1 MENFTLRMKMLVG
14 GVLLVLV
21 PMVIL
26 GSLTYLRAT
35 TAVENEA
42 FDKSLHIAQR
52 LADMTQA
59 VMEEEVKLVRSLTA
73 DGRLIAALETLSK
86 GEKEQATKELS
97 EVMANFNRMNKMWT
111 DEYEAILVTDDHG
124 KVVADN
130 TGGGYVG
137 IDLSQRRYFKEV
149 TQKGGSVGDVVLS
162 KKTNGPVA
170 SIAAEVKSSSA
181 AMIGMVAMIMKTDF
195 LVEKISG
202 TRLGKTGYG
211 WMVNESGSL
220 IAHPV
225 PENLLTLNLADLE
238 GMKNIT
244 DAMLAGKTGV
254 TDYVFKGT
262 KKVCGYAPVPL
273 TGWSIGA
280 TQNTEEFLAPVIQ
293 IRNWI
298 ILTTGM
304 ATIAACIIVLVFV
317 LSITRTINT
326 VAESLRNGAEEVA
339 SAANQIA
346 SASQSLAET
355 SSEQAATQE
364 ETSASIEQISATA
377 KETTELTRDASN
389 LMNENIA
396 KTAQSLKALKKLSGN
411 MASIENDS
419 SKIGT
424 VTKTIDEIAFQTN
437 LLALNAAVEAA
448 RAGEAGAGFAV
459 VAEEVRNLALRASE
473 AANGTQELLEGMR
486 AQIVTGAESL
496 RSMSVDFE
504 GIVESAT
511 VMGEQTSAITEASR
525 QQSQGIDQ
533 ISQAT
538 LNVDQATQAVAANS
552 EETAAASEELA
563 SQAEIMLA
571 MVKTLA
577 QLVHGQKKELKQRS
591 IRQQHTVDDYDQFDE
606 IAAPA
611 HTIKKTMRLGE
622 EIHVRKQQ

>member
-1 MENFTLRMKMLVG
+1 MLVG

-35 TAVENEA
+35 AAVENEA

-52 LADMTQA
+52 LADMTQS

-73 DGRLIAALETLSK
+73 DGRLIAALEALSK
-86 GEKEQATKELS
+86 GEKEQCTKELAA
-97 EVMANFNRMNKMWT
+97 VMANFNRMNKMWT
-111 DEYEAILVTDDHG
+111 DEYEVIFITDAQG
-124 KVVADN
+124 KIIADN
-130 TGGGYVG
+130 TGGSYVG
-137 IDLSQRRYFKEV
+137 IDLSQRRYYKEV
-149 TQKGGSVGDVVLS
+149 RQKGFSVGDVVLS

-170 SIAAEVKSSSA
+170 SIAAEVKSASST
-181 AMIGMVAMIMKTDF
+181 MTGMVAMIMKTDF

-202 TRLGKTGYG
+202 TRIGKTGYG
-211 WMVNESGSL
+211 WMVNETGVV

-225 PENLLTLNLADLE
+225 PENLLTLNLADLD
-238 GMKNIT
+238 GMKVIT

-254 TDYVFKGT
+254 SDYVFRGT

-280 TQNTEEFLAPVIQ
+280 TQDTAEFMAPVIQ

-298 ILTTGM
+298 FMTTASASIL
-304 ATIAACIIVLVFV
+304 ACIIVLVFV

-563 SQAEIMLA
+563 SQAETMLA

-611 HTIKKTMRLGE
+611 HIMKKTMRLGE

>member
-1 MENFTLRMKMLVG
+1 MKNLTLRMKMLLG
-14 GVLLVLV
+14 GVLLVLI

-26 GSLTYLRAT
+26 GSLAYFRAT
-35 TAVENEA
+35 AAVENEA

-52 LADMTQA
+52 LADMTQI
-59 VMEEEVKLVRSLTA
+59 VMEEEVKLVRSLA
-73 DGRLIAALETLSK
+73 SDGRLIAALENLTS
-86 GEKEQATKELS
+86 GEKEQSANELAA
-97 EVMANFNRMNKMWT
+97 VIANFKRMNKMWT
-111 DEYEAILVTDDHG
+111 DEYEAILVTDVQG
-124 KVVADN
+124 KVIADN

-137 IDLSQRRYFKEV
+137 IDLAQRRYFKDV
-149 TQKGGSVGDVVLS
+149 RQKGLSVGDVVLS
-162 KKTNGPVA
+162 KKTKGPVA
-170 SIAAEVKSSSA
+170 VIAAEVKSSSSI
-181 AMIGMVAMIMKTDF
+181 MTGMVAMVMKTDF
-195 LVEKISG
+195 LVEQISG

-211 WMVNESGSL
+211 WMVNEMGVL

-225 PENLLTLNLADLE
+225 PENLLKLNLADLE
-238 GMKNIT
+238 GMQTIT
-244 DAMLAGKTGV
+244 GPMLAGKTGV

-273 TGWSIGA
+273 TGWAIGA
-280 TQNTEEFLAPVIQ
+280 TQDTDEFMAPVIQ

-298 ILTTGM
+298 FFTTGV
-304 ATIAACIIVLVFV
+304 ATVAACIIVLLFV
-317 LSITRTINT
+317 LSITRTINA
-326 VAESLRNGAEEVA
+326 VAESLRDGAEEVA
-339 SAANQIA
+339 SAAIQI
-346 SASQSLAET
+346 SSSSQSLAET

-377 KETTELTRDASN
+377 KETTTLTQGASN

-486 AQIVTGAESL
+486 SQIVTGAESL
-496 RSMSVDFE
+496 RKMSVDFE

-511 VMGEQTSAITEASR
+511 VMGEQTAAITEASR
-525 QQSQGIDQ
+525 QQAQGIDQ

-538 LNVDQATQAVAANS
+538 MNVDQATQAVAANS

-563 SQAEIMLA
+563 SQAETMLA
-571 MVKTLA
+571 MVKTLV
-577 QLVHGQKKELKQRS
+577 QLVHGQKKEMNERAEY
-591 IRQQHTVDDYDQFDE
+591 QQQPVKYNEQFDE
-606 IAAPA
+606 IPAPA
-611 HTIKKTMRLGE
+611 RAKKKFMRLGY
-622 EIHVRKQQ
+622 KK